1 MPVKIDLHV
10 HTCYSED
17 SNVSLRDLFAEIR
30 RKGLDGVAITD
41 HNTIEGSLEAF
52 KMVSG
57 FERERRP
64 IIIPG
69 IEVSTRGGHI
79 IGLNITEP
87 IPKGL
92 SVEET
97 VERIH
102 ESGGIAIAAHPRA
115 FFKDGIKLSPRIL
128 SFGLDAIEVINSSFF
143 PFKLHVT
150 ACEKFAKKY
159 NLPQTAG
166 SDSHMVETVGLA
178 YTLVNTEERSI
189 DSIIEAIKEGLIKP
203 LGTGM
208 PFSLR
213 IRNIFKSVGRKGE
226 TNR

>member
-1 MPVKIDLHV
+1 
-10 HTCYSED
+10 
-17 SNVSLRDLFAEIR
+17 
-30 RKGLDGVAITD
+30 
-41 HNTIEGSLEAF
+41 
-52 KMVSG
+52 
-57 FERERRP
+57 
-64 IIIPG
+64 
-69 IEVSTRGGHI
+69 
-79 IGLNITEP
+79 
-87 IPKGL
+87 
-92 SVEET
+92 
-97 VERIH
+97 
-102 ESGGIAIAAHPRA
+102 
-115 FFKDGIKLSPRIL
+115 
-128 SFGLDAIEVINSSFF
+128 
-143 PFKLHVT
+143 T

-166 SDSHMVETVGLA
+166 SDSHIVETVGLA

>member
-1 MPVKIDLHV
+1 MVGLPVKIDLHV

-17 SNVSLRDLFAEIR
+17 SNVSLRDLFLEIR

-41 HNTIEGSLEAF
+41 HDNIKGSLEAC
-52 KMVSG
+52 KIALG
-57 FERERRP
+57 LEAEKRP

-69 IEVSTRGGHI
+69 IEVSAREGHI
-79 IGLNITEP
+79 IGLNIIEP

-102 ESGGIAIAAHPRA
+102 EGGGIAIAAHPQA

-128 SFGLDAIEVINSSFF
+128 SLGLDAIEVINSSFF
-143 PFKLHVT
+143 PFRLHVK
-150 ACEKFAKKY
+150 ACEKFAKQH

-166 SDSHMVETVGLA
+166 SDSHIVEAIGLA
-178 YTLVNTEERSI
+178 YTLINTEERSV
-189 DSIIEAIKEGLIKP
+189 DSIIKTIKKGLIKP

-213 IRNIFKSVGRKGE
+213 IRNIFK
-226 TNR
+226 